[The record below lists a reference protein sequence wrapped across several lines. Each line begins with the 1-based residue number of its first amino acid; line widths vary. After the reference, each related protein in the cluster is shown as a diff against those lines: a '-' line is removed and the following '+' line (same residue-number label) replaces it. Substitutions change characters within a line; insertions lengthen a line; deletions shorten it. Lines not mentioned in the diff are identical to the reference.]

1 MFDKNSLRKLLS
13 NSMRI
18 FSLCLLIALQSWP
31 QARAAEDEEAEVV
44 KVENAYVSL
53 GDALVLNLRGK
64 KRNTFLQLSADILV
78 RDSDSEDTIKMHIPA
93 IRHSLIVLLSE
104 QEARD
109 IKSPEKREAIRKIAT
124 TQIKTLIAELSGN
137 EDVSDVLFSS
147 ILVQ

>member
-1 MFDKNSLRKLLS
+1 MLNLASLRKLLS

-18 FSLCLLIALQSWP
+18 FSLCLLIAVQSYA
-31 QARAAEDEEAEVV
+31 QAQTAEDEDAEVV
-44 KVENAYVSL
+44 KVDSAYVSL
-53 GDALVLNLRGK
+53 GEALVLNLRGK
-64 KRNTFLQLSADILV
+64 KRNTFLQISADILV
-78 RDSDSEDTIKMHIPA
+78 RDADSEEIIKMHVPA

-124 TQIKTLIAELSGN
+124 SQIKTLVAELSGN